1 MRVCGFAHVVFVSA
15 QSSSS
20 FRLRVLVT
28 FRPWRQKG
36 KLIETD
42 RLKIGVTFLTSIPDS
57 SAVTVA

>member
-28 FRPWRQKG
+28 FRLWRQKG

-42 RLKIGVTFLTSIPDS
+42 RLKIGVPFLT
-57 SAVTVA
+57 

>member
-28 FRPWRQKG
+28 FRLWREKG

-42 RLKIGVTFLTSIPDS
+42 RLKIGMTFLTYIPDS